1 MSDFDYPLN
10 TRELYRKKRKIHRE
24 LSDRSGLLHKKIAV
38 LGGSTTNEVVDQL
51 DNFLLHHGISAEF
64 YQSEYGKYWEDA
76 TFGNEILDSFSPEII
91 YIHTNWRNIDIFP
104 KISDSKEVVDSKLE
118 QVFSH
123 YENMWKSIEGKFH
136 CPVIQNNFD
145 RPNYR
150 LMGNRDIWDYRGRSN
165 FISRLNQ
172 KFYTYAQNHDNF
184 YINDLEYLSA
194 DYGLAEWSS
203 PKYWYLYKSAM
214 CMDAIPYVA
223 KSVADIIKAIY
234 GKNKKVLSLD
244 LDNTLWGG
252 VIGDDGPEG
261 IKIGRDTSSGQAY
274 TEFQEYCKNLKDIGV
289 VLTVN
294 SKNDPDNALSGL
306 THPDS
311 LLRPDDFVSIKA
323 NWEPKN
329 ENLAQTA
336 DELDLGTDSFVFV
349 DDNPA
354 ERELIRKQM
363 PEVAVPEVNTVD
375 DYIRVL
381 DHSGYFEPVSITGE
395 DIRKTDLYRAKAEAS
410 QAKRTFSDYG
420 KYLDSLQMVAEI
432 AEFRSVYIPRIAQL
446 TNKSN
451 QFNLTTMRCSD
462 DDIRTM
468 QNSKD
473 YICLYGRLSDKFG
486 DNGLVTVVIGKVNG
500 DELDIILW
508 LMSCRVLKRGM
519 EDAMMNVLISKAKE
533 MGIVRV
539 YGHYY
544 PTVKNSIVKDFYGD
558 YGYKKLKE
566 DASGNTEWVIDT
578 EDYKD
583 KILHMKVK

>member
-539 YGHYY
+539 HGHYY

-566 DASGNTEWVIDT
+566 DASGNTEYVIDT